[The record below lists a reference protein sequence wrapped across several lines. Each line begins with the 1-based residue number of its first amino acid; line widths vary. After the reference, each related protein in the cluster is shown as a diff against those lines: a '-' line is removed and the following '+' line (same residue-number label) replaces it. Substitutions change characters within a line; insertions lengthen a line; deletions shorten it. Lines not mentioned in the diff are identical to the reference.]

1 MSRGSQTKIWA
12 TAYHEAGHA
21 LAALREGRE
30 VTEVRLYPDCPDN
43 GLTAWNRG
51 SSRRLFRS
59 SDPGGDF
66 IPEWHEL
73 LQERLAD
80 IRISL
85 AGPLAEAKLLNKP
98 LRSLGAESDLSA
110 CQSIA
115 HSMAVRHRQLQEL
128 IEVTAPGNSK
138 LPTVDMLELIDEQR
152 RSVRRWVGRPAVWN
166 TLKEIAEQLIKS
178 RVLNGQDLIRGTLA
192 SDSPGSKQQ
201 VLPF

>member
-1 MSRGSQTKIWA
+1 MAAGKPEFARRLTTKLA
-12 TAYHEAGHA
+12 TA

-30 VTEVRLYPDCPDN
+30 VTEVRLYPDCPGN

-59 SDPGGDF
+59 SDPGGDL

-73 LQERLAD
+73 LQERFGD

-98 LRSLGAESDLSA
+98 LPAMGAESDLST

-128 IEVTAPGNSK
+128 IEVTAPSNSK
-138 LPTVDMLELIDEQR
+138 LPPVNMLELIDEQR
-152 RSVRRWVGRPAVWN
+152 RHVRRWVGRPIVWKA
-166 TLKEIAEQLIKS
+166 L
-178 RVLNGQDLIRGTLA
+178 
-192 SDSPGSKQQ
+192 
-201 VLPF
+201 